1 MKKMEQKLEQL
12 LKEFALEQLMKSPL
26 GEQLQQAMHI
36 FDKVQSYYIALA
48 EKQDEMGMT
57 GMKVVTI
64 LTFSILRKIASG
76 KKPSELSKDDWKDIA
91 ADVSQYAVLADDQQY
106 SVFIFN
112 LYESYIR
119 HSVMQIE
126 EIITEEAAA
135 AINGLADELRN
146 KADALGAGYI
156 SEVVYI
162 EDCLWI
168 SLEAMIKLLASTAA
182 LCGEQQITEFSQAL
196 ASYAFEY
203 GRLMLYSREL
213 EIVNQFIESQYQLDA
228 ELEQKYAAY
237 LEDLQKESRQFYAL
251 VDNAFAPD
259 FRDAFLHSVLLAKAV
274 GVKEEEILASTEDI
288 DSFFLD

>member
-1 MKKMEQKLEQL
+1 MEQNLEKL
-12 LKEFALEQLMKSPL
+12 LKDLALEQLMKSPL
-26 GEQLQQAMHI
+26 GDQLQHAMHI
-36 FDKVQSYYIALA
+36 FDKVQTHYFALA

-57 GMKVVTI
+57 GIKAVTV
-64 LTFSILRKIASG
+64 LTFAILRKIADG
-76 KKPSELSKDDWKDIA
+76 KLPSQLDGQDWKEIA
-91 ADVSQYAVLADDQQY
+91 AAVSQYAVLADDQQY
-106 SVFIFN
+106 SVFIFS

-119 HSVMQIE
+119 NSVMQIE
-126 EIITEEAAA
+126 EIISRETAAT
-135 AINGLADELRN
+135 INGLADELHC

-156 SEVVYI
+156 SEVTYI

-168 SLEAMIKLLASTAA
+168 SLETMIKLLACTAA
-182 LCGEQQITEFSQAL
+182 LYGDQRISDFTQAL

-237 LEDLQKESRQFYAL
+237 LEDLQKESQQFYTL
-251 VDNAFAPD
+251 IDNAFAPN
-259 FRDAFLHSVLLAKAV
+259 FRDAFLHSVFLAKAV
-274 GVKEEEILASTEDI
+274 DVKEEEILASIEDI